1 MNRSTG
7 YTTAAQAAEPAQ
19 IRVLAH
25 RLAGA
30 EDLDALSRLAAAARY
45 VCLGEASHG
54 TSEYY
59 RWRAVIS
66 RRLIEEHGSTWIGVE
81 GDWPDCWRIN
91 RWVRR
96 QGDPDL
102 DAYQHALRAPARLL
116 IRPVRR
122 PGCV

>member
-7 YTTAAQAAEPAQ
+7 YTTAGPAAELAQ

-25 RLAGA
+25 RLDGP
-30 EDLDALSRLAAAARY
+30 EDLDALIRLAAAARY

-66 RRLIEEHGSTWIGVE
+66 RRLIEEHGYSWIGVE
-81 GDWPDCWRIN
+81 GDW
-91 RWVRR
+91 
-96 QGDPDL
+96 
-102 DAYQHALRAPARLL
+102 ARLL
-116 IRPVRR
+116 AHQPLGQRARR
-122 PGCV
+122 PGP